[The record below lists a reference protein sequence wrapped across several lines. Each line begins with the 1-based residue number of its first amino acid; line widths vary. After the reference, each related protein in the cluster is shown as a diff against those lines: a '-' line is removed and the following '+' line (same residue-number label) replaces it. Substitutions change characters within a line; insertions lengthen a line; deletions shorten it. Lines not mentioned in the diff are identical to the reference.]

1 MLISLKIHR
10 IFFQMEEI
18 LWKGLIN
25 QVELR
30 WKEGMDLELEWELV
44 QEEESL
50 GIGEKKDAG
59 V

>member
-1 MLISLKIHR
+1 
-10 IFFQMEEI
+10 MEEI

-30 WKEGMDLELEWELV
+30 WKEGMDLEWEWELV
-44 QEEESL
+44 QEGESL
-50 GIGEKKDAG
+50 GIEEKKDAG

>member
-1 MLISLKIHR
+1 
-10 IFFQMEEI
+10 MEEI